1 MNVAGICGQISFL
14 IVIPFLLQSWEWGSE
29 GRHFAIQLQVRWLT
43 DVSFD
48 SPEEGQ
54 SRRQVWIHLW
64 AQEWRQGHS
73 TSHLCRRPLSNRQA
87 CSLGTSQYTLKLPQK
102 EGWGAVGVQSQYLTS
117 QEHYSFSF
125 AEKWVRQNEKKSWM
139 GLRAKVLLL
148 ETQDL
153 RNRKAPQR
161 RCLYLVLFK

>member
-1 MNVAGICGQISFL
+1 MAGICGQISFL

-29 GRHFAIQLQVRWLT
+29 GRHFAIQLQVRWLMYPLIPQRRGRAVGRFGST
-43 DVSFD
+43 CELRNGGRSTALPTCVIDL
-48 SPEEGQ
+48 SPADRPAHWGP
-54 SRRQVWIHLW
+54 
-64 AQEWRQGHS
+64 AS
-73 TSHLCRRPLSNRQA
+73 TH
-87 CSLGTSQYTLKLPQK
+87 KLPQK